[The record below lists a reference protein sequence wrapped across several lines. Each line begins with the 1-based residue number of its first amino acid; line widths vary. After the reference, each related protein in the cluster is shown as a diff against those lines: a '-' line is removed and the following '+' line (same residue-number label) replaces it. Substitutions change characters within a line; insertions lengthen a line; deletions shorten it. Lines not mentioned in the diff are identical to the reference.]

1 MSSLAAADSV
11 ENDDTED
18 VIEILVKDAF
28 ETLPV
33 AVVVVAA
40 VDDAF
45 QEIDSIHFDQRF
57 ASFPYVVLRFSYGV
71 RG

>member
-1 MSSLAAADSV
+1 MWKSLLAAADSV
-11 ENDDTED
+11 ENDDTGD
-18 VIEILVKDAF
+18 LIEILDDF

-33 AVVVVAA
+33 AVVVAAA

>member
-11 ENDDTED
+11 ENDDID
-18 VIEILVKDAF
+18 DLIEILVKDAF

-33 AVVVVAA
+33 AVVVVVA